1 MLLLLFLFLPRLKS
15 KQVQEKNSPR
25 GQIKYLH
32 TKKKGKERK
41 GVKRDSQGLGC
52 SDEDGGAPKDG
63 EAEMLFKLVWRRQA
77 DTQTRSLGWKA

>member
-1 MLLLLFLFLPRLKS
+1 MGYLEISCLLSYRL
-15 KQVQEKNSPR
+15 
-25 GQIKYLH
+25 YM
-32 TKKKGKERK
+32 ERKK

-52 SDEDGGAPKDG
+52 SDEDGGGPKDG

>member
-1 MLLLLFLFLPRLKS
+1 M
-15 KQVQEKNSPR
+15 
-25 GQIKYLH
+25 
-32 TKKKGKERK
+32 ERKK